1 MQTRIRTLTIADA
14 LFPRANI
21 LRDATLVVAFSLITA
36 GCAQIAFYVGPV
48 PITGQTFAVL
58 LSGVLL
64 GSRRG
69 ALSQLAYLAQ
79 GVCGL
84 PVFAAGHSGLP
95 YMLGPTGGYLAGFVA
110 AAFVVGLLAERG
122 WDKRLWTTAA
132 AMLAGNALLYMF
144 GLLRLTDFVPSNS
157 LLSVGLYPFIPGE
170 LMKMALVA
178 ITLPSAWKLLPRQQS

>member
-1 MQTRIRTLTIADA
+1 MQIPTRAITIADVI
-14 LFPRANI
+14 FPRATI
-21 LRDATLVVAFSLITA
+21 LRNATLVVAFSLITA

-58 LSGVLL
+58 LSGALL

-79 GVCGL
+79 GACGL

-122 WDKRLWTTAA
+122 WDRQLWTMAA
-132 AMLAGNALLYMF
+132 AMLAGNAVLYVF
-144 GLLRLTDFVPSNS
+144 GLLRLTAFIPSGS
-157 LLSVGLYPFIPGE
+157 LLSIGLYTFIPGE
-170 LMKMALVA
+170 FIKMALA
-178 ITLPSAWKLLPRQQS
+178 TITLPAAWRWLPK

>member
-1 MQTRIRTLTIADA
+1 MQTPTRAFTIADV
-14 LFPRANI
+14 LFPKETV
-21 LRDATLVVAFSLITA
+21 LRDVVLVMAFSLITA

-79 GVCGL
+79 GACGL

-122 WDKRLWTTAA
+122 WDRRLWTVAA

-144 GLLRLTDFVPSNS
+144 GLLRLAAFVPSNN
-157 LLSVGLYPFIPGE
+157 LLPVGLYPFIPGN
-170 LMKMALVA
+170 
-178 ITLPSAWKLLPRQQS
+178 S